1 MGSRTATPQK
11 ADARVRAGHRP
22 AQSADLRVLREVENG
37 GARKAAA
44 GEASHAAPGAEG
56 KTAPQDVDDR
66 HALAHRGEFDEDVE
80 GDLVASQ
87 LEALLR
93 EKAQMAYECTRLSM
107 ENAALIQERE
117 ILEQQRTGGKTEIAV
132 MYEALMVRE
141 TERRLSLEMK
151 LESTMKELHLCRD
164 PLADVLGILGLPNA
178 VMRRHGTGVG
188 SVAESSLATS
198 ADSSVEV
205 SASALPASTLDTLL
219 SRLRKYEVQSRVQ
232 QMLSLRERAS
242 AASTPPETPRC
253 GSRAGSEPRRSGS
266 ETGSPDLETAQARL
280 RAPLPP
286 SPLAP
291 RPARRALGGSL
302 DGAPPRSDG
311 KAGSER
317 ELPGAG

>member
-107 ENAALIQERE
+107 ENAALVGATANHVSRSSLSPTRVAYSALRCSQIQERE

-178 VMRRHGTGVG
+178 VMRR
-188 SVAESSLATS
+188 
-198 ADSSVEV
+198 
-205 SASALPASTLDTLL
+205 
-219 SRLRKYEVQSRVQ
+219 
-232 QMLSLRERAS
+232 
-242 AASTPPETPRC
+242 
-253 GSRAGSEPRRSGS
+253 
-266 ETGSPDLETAQARL
+266 
-280 RAPLPP
+280 
-286 SPLAP
+286 
-291 RPARRALGGSL
+291 
-302 DGAPPRSDG
+302 
-311 KAGSER
+311 
-317 ELPGAG
+317 

>member
-1 MGSRTATPQK
+1 MRGSEQGK
-11 ADARVRAGHRP
+11 GRVRA
-22 AQSADLRVLREVENG
+22 
-37 GARKAAA
+37 
-44 GEASHAAPGAEG
+44 
-56 KTAPQDVDDR
+56 
-66 HALAHRGEFDEDVE
+66 F
-80 GDLVASQ
+80 VASVCG
-87 LEALLR
+87 LGDAHGRPLL
-93 EKAQMAYECTRLSM
+93 SPP
-107 ENAALIQERE
+107 
-117 ILEQQRTGGKTEIAV
+117 
-132 MYEALMVRE
+132 
-141 TERRLSLEMK
+141 
-151 LESTMKELHLCRD
+151 LH
-164 PLADVLGILGLPNA
+164 P
-178 VMRRHGTGVG
+178 RHGTGVG

-219 SRLRKYEVQSRVQ
+219 SRLRKYEVQVGCRMRAGPGCTKGPWGSTLGAAHVSAQGPFKSATVRRRASQSRVQ